1 MGWTSF
7 LKALL
12 ARCLFAVHGIIT
24 IWRVTEV
31 NSEKIYYLL
40 VIPVC
45 LLPLEMILTLKFTDN
60 GEWKW

>member
-1 MGWTSF
+1 MKLAI

-12 ARCLFAVHGIIT
+12 ARCLFAIHGIVT
-24 IWRVTEV
+24 IWRVTAM
-31 NSEKIYYLL
+31 NSDMVYYLL

-45 LLPLEMILTLKFTDN
+45 LLPLEMIVTLKYSDN